1 MWLYRYALLA
11 VEDLPCL
18 SAKCHSKFG
27 VDKLHSYVAD
37 QIWVNRFLGFS
48 LRSEEIIIYWSE
60 DFFFGYYL
68 TQEIK
73 LQSLKKLRNWGKVI
87 NFTLQQIQL

>member
-1 MWLYRYALLA
+1 MWLYMYAFLA

-48 LRSEEIIIYWSE
+48 LRSEESIIYWSE
-60 DFFFGYYL
+60 DFFFWL
-68 TQEIK
+68 LFNTRNQITVIK
-73 LQSLKKLRNWGKVI
+73 KAKELMKSN
-87 NFTLQQIQL
+87 